1 METVFSFQFSV
12 FRRRVSNILLPVS
25 RDGLSENKRSVSN
38 ILLPVSR
45 DGLSENCKLK
55 TENRFHSFLSL
66 FIFTGF
72 LSASAMTAVAQ
83 TYSRTFTVPSESS
96 GLEVINH
103 VGSIKVTPSAANKI
117 VINAR
122 QADNRSQIIASQTP
136 EGDVKVEVKGHG
148 TVDFEITVPSSTKLN
163 LFNYK
168 GTISASNL
176 SGPVVARIT
185 TDGNI
190 QFTGFRSPRVEA
202 HSLGGN
208 VSFNGALL
216 PDGEY
221 KLKSF
226 SGLVEVNFP
235 PNADFRLSASS
246 SSGVM
251 EMDLPGFPM
260 KFYKQTN
267 QLVEAVS
274 GRGLAKVFLWTQE
287 GKIYLRR
294 KP

>member
-1 METVFSFQFSV
+1 M
-12 FRRRVSNILLPVS
+12 
-25 RDGLSENKRSVSN
+25 
-38 ILLPVSR
+38 
-45 DGLSENCKLK
+45 ENCH
-55 TENRFHSFLSL
+55 RIISV

-72 LSASAMTAVAQ
+72 LSATTAVAQ
-83 TYSRTFTVPSESS
+83 TYSRTFTVPAEAS

-103 VGSIKVTPSAANKI
+103 VGSIKVAPSDANKI

-122 QADNRSQIIASQTP
+122 QADSRSQIIATQTP
-136 EGDVKVEVKGHG
+136 EGGVKVEVKGHG
-148 TVDFEITVPSSTKLN
+148 AVDFDITVPPSTN
-163 LFNYK
+163 LDLFTYK
-168 GTISASNL
+168 GAISASDL
-176 SGPVVARIT
+176 SGPVLARIT

-190 QFTGFRSPRVEA
+190 QFTDLRSPRVEA

-208 VSFNGALL
+208 VTFNGALL

-226 SGLVEVNFP
+226 SGRVEVNFP

-260 KFYKQTN
+260 KFYRQTN

-274 GRGLAKVFLWTQE
+274 GRGLAKVFVWTQE

-294 KP
+294 QP

>member
-1 METVFSFQFSV
+1 METVFGNSF
-12 FRRRVSNILLPVS
+12 P
-25 RDGLSENKRSVSN
+25 
-38 ILLPVSR
+38 
-45 DGLSENCKLK
+45 
-55 TENRFHSFLSL
+55 RFLAGFV
-66 FIFTGF
+66 FTGL
-72 LSASAMTAVAQ
+72 LSASAMTAIAQ

-103 VGSIKVTPSAANKI
+103 VGSIKITSSGANKI

-122 QADNRSQIIASQTP
+122 QADNRSQILASQSS
-136 EGDVKVEVKGHG
+136 EGDVKVEVKGHSA
-148 TVDFEITVPSSTKLN
+148 VDFDITVPSSTKLD
-163 LFNYK
+163 LFTYK
-168 GTISASNL
+168 GAISATNL
-176 SGPVVARIT
+176 TGPVVARIT

-190 QFTGFRSPRVEA
+190 QFTGLRSPSVEA

-208 VSFNGALL
+208 VTFNGALL

-260 KFYKQTN
+260 KFIRQTN